1 MFYKKQRLNSLEDE
15 VKGLFSENINNIED
29 FVRKS
34 LDTKDR
40 DIRVHKLAF
49 GTLSRQN
56 KELASKNEELRRE
69 VLISEEHHSFSQK
82 LEKELEQCKI
92 TLQEVKE
99 RNENLLLEKEEIT
112 DMTIHFLVNSC
123 AMEFAKNKI
132 VQSLSHDNFILTEMD
147 QWNENLDDTKI
158 EKSTEHDYVSF
169 VGHNFFLS

>member
-1 MFYKKQRLNSLEDE
+1 MYNKKQRLNSLEDE
-15 VKGLFSENINNIED
+15 VKELFSEKINNIED

-92 TLQEVKE
+92 TLQEVKRRQLE
-99 RNENLLLEKEEIT
+99 IKPNNQVLHLGDGLTPLKSRGEIDTILYRNEHPLR
-112 DMTIHFLVNSC
+112 F
-123 AMEFAKNKI
+123 
-132 VQSLSHDNFILTEMD
+132 
-147 QWNENLDDTKI
+147 
-158 EKSTEHDYVSF
+158 
-169 VGHNFFLS
+169 